1 MMNPSEQSGNFRAL
15 FEAVLEI
22 NPPQRAEWLIS
33 NCKDVDDR
41 RAIERLIAADGL
53 EHATVVDDSF
63 DALLG
68 EVGKIEMDGPPT
80 GTRIG
85 GFTLL
90 DKLGEGGSS
99 LVFLAHREQAGVI
112 QRVALKLLRRNLY
125 TPDEQRRF
133 RDERRA
139 LSQLDHP
146 GIARLI
152 EGGLTD
158 SGTPYIA
165 LELVEGETI
174 LEYART
180 HTLGTAERLTLFV
193 AICRAVEAAHRA
205 LIVHRDLKPSNVL
218 VTARG
223 EVKLLDFGIVKLLD
237 SEDLE
242 PTQNR
247 PMTPAYAAPEQFAGG
262 QITTATDV
270 YALGVMLTELITGRR
285 HELGDSRTPSA
296 QVDDASAA
304 EAQAASARA
313 LRRRLRG
320 DLDNIALKAMAAEP
334 EHRYAS
340 AGALADDVERHLS
353 GQPVAAH
360 PPSRWYRASKFI
372 GRHRG
377 GVAATALL
385 VLAVLASLAIAIT
398 QAHSARQEALR
409 ANTVRDFV
417 VGLFDTASAHLPR
430 DQRPTP
436 EALVEQ
442 AQRKLALP
450 SALDAGTR
458 ADLLRTL
465 GEVSLSLSSFSRAEL
480 LFEQAQVLAQQQ
492 GDIDTA
498 QDAQVL
504 RADALQ
510 RAGNNAEAMTL
521 LSPVLKQLDS
531 KPAATL
537 LRAYSIVA
545 AAEMEQGK
553 PDEAIAHRHKAE
565 FVAQALYGADSAE
578 ALAAGLETGGALT
591 LLEKFPEAIATLE
604 PLLIRWHALNIPED
618 DRYVEAFS
626 NLAIASNG
634 VGDVAADEARFRELL
649 ALKKR
654 IYTPPHDS
662 IARTLQDLAV
672 ILFREER
679 YPEAESL
686 LNESLTMQRQIY
698 GEDHGEIANTY
709 NTLGSLMSQ
718 QQRYAEADANFSKA
732 ISVCEKTHIKQDV
745 CISARNNLGQ
755 SLYRQNRLEEAHIE
769 LTRGLEESRALL
781 GDDDPYVAYSMASLS
796 NVALK
801 KGDFKLAVQMSGDAL
816 DILKRNGRMATR
828 DAAQIRNGYAQAL
841 WKDNRPTE
849 ALREIDQSLTDWQ
862 RVEPQGKTRH
872 VMMLVLKAQILNTLD
887 RGNDARDAAREAIT
901 LKANHDD
908 LPEKTRELV
917 RSLSG
922 DSTAYPDPA
931 TPAHQ

>member
-1 MMNPSEQSGNFRAL
+1 MMNPSEKSTDVRAL
-15 FEAVLEI
+15 FEAALEI
-22 NPPQRAEWLIS
+22 DPPQRAEWLITH
-33 NCKDVDDR
+33 CEGAEAR
-41 RAIERLIAADGL
+41 RTIEQLIAADNL
-53 EHATVVDDSF
+53 EHATLVDDSF
-63 DALLG
+63 DTLLG
-68 EVGKIEMDGPPT
+68 EVGKIEIEGPPT

-90 DKLGEGGSS
+90 EKLGEGGSS
-99 LVFLAHREQAGVI
+99 LGFLAHREQAGVI

-133 RDERRA
+133 RDERQA

-165 LELVEGETI
+165 LELVEGESI
-174 LEYART
+174 VEYARKQA
-180 HTLGTAERLTLFV
+180 LDISERLKLFV
-193 AICRAVEAAHRA
+193 AVCRAVEAAHRA
-205 LIVHRDLKPSNVL
+205 LIVHRDLKPSNVM

-223 EVKLLDFGIVKLLD
+223 EVKLLDFGIAKLLD
-237 SEDLE
+237 SEDSE

-247 PMTPAYAAPEQFAGG
+247 PMTPAYAAPEQFEGG

-285 HELGDSRTPSA
+285 HESGDSRTPSA

-304 EAQAASARA
+304 QAQAASARA

-334 EHRYAS
+334 ELRYAS
-340 AGALADDVERHLS
+340 AGALADDVERHLD
-353 GQPVAAH
+353 GEPVAAH
-360 PPSRWYRASKFI
+360 PPSRWYRAQKFI

-377 GVAATALL
+377 GVATTALL

-409 ANTVRDFV
+409 ANTVRDYV

-450 SALDAGTR
+450 SSLDAGTQ

-465 GEVSLSLSSFSRAEL
+465 GQVSLSLSSFGRAES
-480 LFEQAQVLAQQQ
+480 LFGQAQTLAQQH
-492 GDIDTA
+492 GDNDTA
-498 QDAQVL
+498 QEAQVL
-504 RADALQ
+504 RADAMQ
-510 RAGNNAEAMTL
+510 RAGHNEEAMSL
-521 LSPVLKQLDS
+521 LSPLLAELDR
-531 KPAATL
+531 KPSPSL
-537 LRAYSIVA
+537 LRAYSVIA
-545 AAEMEQGK
+545 AAEMELGK
-553 PDEAIAHRHKAE
+553 PDEAIAHRRM
-565 FVAQALYGADSAE
+565 VE
-578 ALAAGLETGGALT
+578 ALAQKIYGSDSSEALAMGFETGGALT
-591 LLEKFPEAIATLE
+591 LLQKYPEAIAVLE
-604 PLLIRWHALNIPED
+604 PPLARWRSLHIAED

-662 IARTLQDLAV
+662 IARTLQDLAA
-672 ILFREER
+672 ILMREER
-679 YPEAESL
+679 YPESESL

-698 GEDHGEIANTY
+698 GEEHGEIASTY
-709 NTLGSLMSQ
+709 STLGSLMSRQ
-718 QQRYAEADANFSKA
+718 LRFAEADAYFRKG
-732 ISVCEKTHIKQDV
+732 ISTCEKAHIRQDV
-745 CISARNNLGQ
+745 CITARNNFGQ
-755 SLYRQNRLEEAHIE
+755 SLYRQNRLDEAAQE
-769 LTRGLEESRALL
+769 LTLGLEESRALL
-781 GDDDPYVAYSMASLS
+781 GSDDPNVAYSMAGLS

-801 KGDFKLAVQMSGDAL
+801 KGDFKLAVQMSGGAL

-841 WKDNRPTE
+841 WKDNRPAE
-849 ALREIDQSLTDWQ
+849 ALQEIDQSLTDWQ
-862 RVEPQGKTRH
+862 RVEPQGKARH
-872 VMMLVLKAQILNTLD
+872 VMMLVLKAQILNKLD
-887 RGNDARDAAREAIT
+887 RGNDAREAAREAIT

-908 LPEKTRELV
+908 LPETTRKLV

-922 DSTAYPDPA
+922 DETAYADSPPPA
-931 TPAHQ
+931 K